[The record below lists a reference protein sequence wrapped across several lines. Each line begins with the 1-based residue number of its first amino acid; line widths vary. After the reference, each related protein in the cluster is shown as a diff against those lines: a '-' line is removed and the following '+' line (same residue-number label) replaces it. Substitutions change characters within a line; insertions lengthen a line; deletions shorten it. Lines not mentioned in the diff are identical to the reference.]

1 MKSITAAS
9 LVLALAG
16 CYLSENESE
25 PIPVSLPPTIKI
37 VSDIPLPEGY
47 ERLYKNKNSFGEW
60 LSAIPLKPD
69 RRVFLYN
76 GNLKKNQ
83 SAQYAVLDIPV
94 GNRDLQQCADAIM
107 RMRAE
112 YLFANGRYNEIRF
125 SDNNGT
131 WYCWTG
137 ANNRK
142 GFETYLQRVFG
153 MCGTASLAKQ
163 LGITRQMKDIQPGDV
178 FIKGGFPGHA
188 MLVVDVATNK
198 QGKKIYLL
206 AQSYMPAQ
214 DIHIVNNPTNAVL
227 SPWYEVNDDDEI
239 ETPEWTFGRGELKG
253 W

>member
-1 MKSITAAS
+1 M
-9 LVLALAG
+9 
-16 CYLSENESE
+16 
-25 PIPVSLPPTIKI
+25 
-37 VSDIPLPEGY
+37 
-47 ERLYKNKNSFGEW
+47 
-60 LSAIPLKPD
+60 
-69 RRVFLYN
+69 
-76 GNLKKNQ
+76 
-83 SAQYAVLDIPV
+83 
-94 GNRDLQQCADAIM
+94 
-107 RMRAE
+107 
-112 YLFANGRYNEIRF
+112 
-125 SDNNGT
+125 
-131 WYCWTG
+131 
-137 ANNRK
+137 K

-163 LGITRQMKDIQPGDV
+163 LGITRQMKDLQPGDV